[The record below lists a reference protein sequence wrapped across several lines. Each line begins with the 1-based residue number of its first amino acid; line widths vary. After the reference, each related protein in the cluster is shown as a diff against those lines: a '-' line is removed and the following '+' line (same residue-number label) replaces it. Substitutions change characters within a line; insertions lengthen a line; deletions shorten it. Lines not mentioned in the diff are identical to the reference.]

1 LVDQSPEQVATIFF
15 RGSCVGSHVSD
26 FEISRRKALAGI
38 GGVAAIGG
46 TAGLLDGDLLPGEGW
61 TPADTDTSE
70 TLHDVAAA
78 TTTAYAVGTNG
89 RVLERGS
96 DGAWTTV
103 LEDGPGGDGNDL
115 LAVDATDDGRD
126 IWFAG
131 ASGAL
136 GAYDTEAG
144 ELTFESGAASDQSA
158 LGDRTGNFD
167 GLAVTGD
174 GGEANVYVTDQSGHV
189 YASSDGGETWSDTT
203 PGSGS
208 RLPAIDFRSERAGH
222 AVDTNG
228 SVFATTDG
236 ETWAEIGVE
245 DADET
250 YFGVQSDGAED
261 VTVVGDGSTVR
272 TYDGAAWGESNVG
285 DARLNGVST
294 DGTAVAVGAG
304 GAVFE
309 GSEWREANSPTDEN
323 LHAVARGA
331 RAYAV
336 GASGTVIEK

>member
-1 LVDQSPEQVATIFF
+1 V
-15 RGSCVGSHVSD
+15 
-26 FEISRRKALAGI
+26 
-38 GGVAAIGG
+38 AIGG
-46 TAGLLDGDLLPGEGW
+46 TAGLLGGDSLAGEGW
-61 TPADTDTSE
+61 TTADTDTTE
-70 TLHDVAAA
+70 TLHDVTAAA
-78 TTTAYAVGTNG
+78 TTAYAVGTNG
-89 RVLERGS
+89 RVLERGD

-103 LEDGPGGDGNDL
+103 LEDGPGVDGNDL
-115 LAVDATDDGRD
+115 LAVDATDDGQA

-144 ELTFESGAASDQSA
+144 ELTFESGAASDHSA
-158 LGDRTGNFD
+158 PGDRTGNFD

-174 GGEANVYVTDQSGHV
+174 GDDATVYVTDQSGHV
-189 YASSDGGETWSDTT
+189 YASTDGGETWSDAT

-208 RLPAIDFRSERAGH
+208 RIPAIDFRSERAGH
-222 AVDTNG
+222 LVDTNG

-236 ETWAEIGVE
+236 ETWEEIGVE

-250 YFGVQSDGAED
+250 YYGVQSDGAED
-261 VTVVGDGSTVR
+261 VTVVGDDGTVR
-272 TYDGAAWGESNVG
+272 AYDGAAWGESNAG
-285 DARLNGVST
+285 DARLNGVDT

-309 GSEWREANSPTDEN
+309 GSEWREADTPTDEN
-323 LHAVARGA
+323 LHAVARGT

-336 GASGTVIEK
+336 GASGTVIER

>member
-1 LVDQSPEQVATIFF
+1 
-15 RGSCVGSHVSD
+15 
-26 FEISRRKALAGI
+26 
-38 GGVAAIGG
+38 
-46 TAGLLDGDLLPGEGW
+46 
-61 TPADTDTSE
+61 
-70 TLHDVAAA
+70 
-78 TTTAYAVGTNG
+78 
-89 RVLERGS
+89 
-96 DGAWTTV
+96 
-103 LEDGPGGDGNDL
+103 
-115 LAVDATDDGRD
+115 
-126 IWFAG
+126 
-131 ASGAL
+131 
-136 GAYDTEAG
+136 
-144 ELTFESGAASDQSA
+144 
-158 LGDRTGNFD
+158 
-167 GLAVTGD
+167 
-174 GGEANVYVTDQSGHV
+174 V

-261 VTVVGDGSTVR
+261 VTVVGDGGTVR
-272 TYDGAAWGESNVG
+272 TYDGAAWGGTTLG
-285 DARLNGVST
+285 DARLNGVTT

-309 GSEWREANSPTDEN
+309 GSDWQEANSPTDEN